1 MLRFLYLFLLSDP
14 VTAQQVYS
22 GAASETAF
30 IGKESPGP
38 QAYDQHGSG
47 MGRQVSVMLCLVTCL
62 LDGALPFDFPI
73 EGCTAFGMLS
83 SGDIRAPGAVVACLL
98 QVLTVFHQLTGDLP
112 WHLVAFHAEVLW
124 GLRHS
129 ISNEMAAPVTVC
141 LSNPLKGALPFVACM
156 LPCDPMRVPWG
167 MPWGSTWLPCGTAHP
182 ET

>member
-1 MLRFLYLFLLSDP
+1 MLP
-14 VTAQQVYS
+14 
-22 GAASETAF
+22 
-30 IGKESPGP
+30 
-38 QAYDQHGSG
+38 
-47 MGRQVSVMLCLVTCL
+47 
-62 LDGALPFDFPI
+62 
-73 EGCTAFGMLS
+73 